1 METQALYAGPVEAAS
16 IIAFGIDYSPNS
28 NALVK
33 RRSRKKR
40 HLAWEQAE
48 LTSNGLYSRYLT
60 EISSHY
66 PTLTPM
72 ELRVCVLVKAMLPS
86 WEIGQLLG
94 ISEKAVE
101 NYRVKARKKIGIC
114 AGGLA
119 SHLATI

>member
-1 METQALYAGPVEAAS
+1 MKTQVLNSGIAVAS
-16 IIAFGIDYSPNS
+16 VMPFAINYSPVS
-28 NALVK
+28 NALTK

-48 LTSNGLYSRYLT
+48 LISNGLYARYLS
-60 EISSHY
+60 EISVHY

-72 ELRVCVLVKAMLPS
+72 ELRVCALVKAMLPS

-101 NYRVKARKKIGIC
+101 NYRVKARKKIGIS
-114 AGGLA
+114 GGRLA

>member
-1 METQALYAGPVEAAS
+1 MKTEALNSGLAAAS
-16 IIAFGIDYSPNS
+16 IMPFGINYSHVS
-28 NALVK
+28 NTLAK

-48 LTSNGLYSRYLT
+48 LISNGLYARYLAD
-60 EISSHY
+60 ISVHY

-72 ELRVCVLVKAMLPS
+72 ELRVCALVKAMLPS

-114 AGGLA
+114 GERLS
-119 SHLATI
+119 SHLVAI